1 VSGKQAVVVPVIVGL
16 TVSNP
21 ILLADFTLPQAN
33 CVVNF
38 ILSQELL
45 LQDID
50 SKLLGKNT
58 SIELVP

>member
-1 VSGKQAVVVPVIVGL
+1 MSGKQAVVVPVIVGL

-21 ILLADFTLPQAN
+21 ILLADFTLAWKSYK
-33 CVVNF
+33 
-38 ILSQELL
+38 SQKSL